1 MNITKLKIKDSKKRS
16 SQLEVEYKPF
26 IYANSDVKI
35 KAQFFDATYAFDAT
49 ANLQLSLINDNTKET
64 TKLPFT
70 LKNNN
75 YEIVLSNL
83 NPGNYNLTVTVDN
96 YKVIKKGKFTIS
108 KYDTEQQFVTSNV
121 KHLKSITELS
131 KGNFSHIDETDRL
144 LTSLLSDKR
153 YNTIQ
158 KSTEKIVSL
167 IEWKLLLGLSILFLS
182 LEWFIRKYRG
192 LIAFISDPPPPR
204 IKDEDAKAD
213 WVKECKDEIDRSI
226 KSQDITEVSKISGI
240 GQTFKAINHHIGKL
254 THCWLIFS
262 PQSGVNVDIIN
273 YFFEKITNKSL
284 TPNFVKIDDP
294 NDSKHI
300 KEKIDSIYKNLPG
313 DLKATDIIAD
323 ITAGNKPMT
332 TGMILSCL
340 HSERNIEYI
349 EQSERRAL
357 IEVDIRPKLTGVEL
371 EGK

>member
-1 MNITKLKIKDSKKRS
+1 MEMGDKTLEELINPKGVPYWFISLVIAQSINLSTNIVSKNIGDEIGLVLNIFVLLLIILGIIIYVRQKKKSHEQLKSLDIDSSISGKEL
-16 SQLEVEYKPF
+16 QIEYK
-26 IYANSDVKI
+26 
-35 KAQFFDATYAFDAT
+35 
-49 ANLQLSLINDNTKET
+49 
-64 TKLPFT
+64 
-70 LKNNN
+70 
-75 YEIVLSNL
+75 
-83 NPGNYNLTVTVDN
+83 
-96 YKVIKKGKFTIS
+96 
-108 KYDTEQQFVTSNV
+108 
-121 KHLKSITELS
+121 
-131 KGNFSHIDETDRL
+131 
-144 LTSLLSDKR
+144 
-153 YNTIQ
+153 
-158 KSTEKIVSL
+158 
-167 IEWKLLLGLSILFLS
+167 
-182 LEWFIRKYRG
+182 G
-192 LIAFISDPPPPR
+192 LIAFVSDPPRHR

-213 WVKECKDEIDRSI
+213 WVKECKDKINRSI

-262 PQSGVNVDIIN
+262 PQSGVNVDIID

-313 DLKATDIIAD
+313 NLEATDIIAD

-332 TGMILSCL
+332 AGMILSCL

>member
-1 MNITKLKIKDSKKRS
+1 MGDKTLEELINPKGVPYYLISLVIAQSINLSTNIVSKKIGDEIGLVLNIFVLLLIILGIIIYVRQKKKSHEQLKSLNIDS
-16 SQLEVEYKPF
+16 SISGKELQIEYK
-26 IYANSDVKI
+26 
-35 KAQFFDATYAFDAT
+35 
-49 ANLQLSLINDNTKET
+49 
-64 TKLPFT
+64 
-70 LKNNN
+70 
-75 YEIVLSNL
+75 
-83 NPGNYNLTVTVDN
+83 
-96 YKVIKKGKFTIS
+96 
-108 KYDTEQQFVTSNV
+108 
-121 KHLKSITELS
+121 
-131 KGNFSHIDETDRL
+131 
-144 LTSLLSDKR
+144 
-153 YNTIQ
+153 
-158 KSTEKIVSL
+158 
-167 IEWKLLLGLSILFLS
+167 
-182 LEWFIRKYRG
+182 G
-192 LIAFISDPPPPR
+192 LIAFVSDPPHHR
-204 IKDEDAKAD
+204 IKDKDAKAD
-213 WVKECKDEIDRSI
+213 WVKECKDKIDRSI
-226 KSQDITEVSKISGI
+226 KSQDITEVSEISGI

-284 TPNFVKIDDP
+284 TPDFVKIEYP

-332 TGMILSCL
+332 AGMILSCL

>member
-1 MNITKLKIKDSKKRS
+1 MEMGDKTLEELISPKEVPIILYSFFIAQSVNLFTNIVSKNIGDLIGLGLNIFLLLLIILGFITHSRFKKKRRE
-16 SQLEVEYKPF
+16 QLK
-26 IYANSDVKI
+26 SLDM
-35 KAQFFDATYAFDAT
+35 D
-49 ANLQLSLINDNTKET
+49 SLISSKE
-64 TKLPFT
+64 
-70 LKNNN
+70 
-75 YEIVLSNL
+75 
-83 NPGNYNLTVTVDN
+83 
-96 YKVIKKGKFTIS
+96 
-108 KYDTEQQFVTSNV
+108 
-121 KHLKSITELS
+121 
-131 KGNFSHIDETDRL
+131 
-144 LTSLLSDKR
+144 
-153 YNTIQ
+153 
-158 KSTEKIVSL
+158 
-167 IEWKLLLGLSILFLS
+167 
-182 LEWFIRKYRG
+182 LEFKRKYRG

-313 DLKATDIIAD
+313 DFKATDIIAD

>member
-1 MNITKLKIKDSKKRS
+1 MNSEKEKYYNLCMFPYPSGDKLHLGHWFCYGPPDTHSRFKKKRRE
-16 SQLEVEYKPF
+16 QLK
-26 IYANSDVKI
+26 SLDM
-35 KAQFFDATYAFDAT
+35 D
-49 ANLQLSLINDNTKET
+49 SLISSKE
-64 TKLPFT
+64 
-70 LKNNN
+70 
-75 YEIVLSNL
+75 
-83 NPGNYNLTVTVDN
+83 
-96 YKVIKKGKFTIS
+96 
-108 KYDTEQQFVTSNV
+108 
-121 KHLKSITELS
+121 
-131 KGNFSHIDETDRL
+131 
-144 LTSLLSDKR
+144 
-153 YNTIQ
+153 
-158 KSTEKIVSL
+158 
-167 IEWKLLLGLSILFLS
+167 
-182 LEWFIRKYRG
+182 LEFKRKYRG

-273 YFFEKITNKSL
+273 YFFEKITNKSI

-313 DLKATDIIAD
+313 DFKATDIIAD

>member
-1 MNITKLKIKDSKKRS
+1 MEMGDKTLEELINPKGVPYWFISLVIAQSINLSTNIVSKNIGDEIGLVLNIFVLLLIILGIIIYVRQKKKSHEQLKSLDIDSSISGKEL
-16 SQLEVEYKPF
+16 QIEYK
-26 IYANSDVKI
+26 
-35 KAQFFDATYAFDAT
+35 
-49 ANLQLSLINDNTKET
+49 
-64 TKLPFT
+64 
-70 LKNNN
+70 
-75 YEIVLSNL
+75 
-83 NPGNYNLTVTVDN
+83 
-96 YKVIKKGKFTIS
+96 
-108 KYDTEQQFVTSNV
+108 
-121 KHLKSITELS
+121 
-131 KGNFSHIDETDRL
+131 
-144 LTSLLSDKR
+144 
-153 YNTIQ
+153 
-158 KSTEKIVSL
+158 
-167 IEWKLLLGLSILFLS
+167 
-182 LEWFIRKYRG
+182 G
-192 LIAFISDPPPPR
+192 LIAFVSDPPRHR

-213 WVKECKDEIDRSI
+213 WVKECKDKIDRSI

-262 PQSGVNVDIIN
+262 PQSGVNVDIID

-300 KEKIDSIYKNLPG
+300 KEKIDSIYKNLPVN
-313 DLKATDIIAD
+313 LEATDIIAD

-332 TGMILSCL
+332 AGMILSCL

>member
-1 MNITKLKIKDSKKRS
+1 MEMGDKTLEELISPKEVPIILYSFLIAQSVNLFTNIVSKNIGDLIGLGLNIFLLLLIILGFITHSRFKKKRRE
-16 SQLEVEYKPF
+16 QLK
-26 IYANSDVKI
+26 SLDM
-35 KAQFFDATYAFDAT
+35 D
-49 ANLQLSLINDNTKET
+49 SLISSKE
-64 TKLPFT
+64 
-70 LKNNN
+70 
-75 YEIVLSNL
+75 
-83 NPGNYNLTVTVDN
+83 
-96 YKVIKKGKFTIS
+96 
-108 KYDTEQQFVTSNV
+108 
-121 KHLKSITELS
+121 
-131 KGNFSHIDETDRL
+131 
-144 LTSLLSDKR
+144 
-153 YNTIQ
+153 
-158 KSTEKIVSL
+158 
-167 IEWKLLLGLSILFLS
+167 
-182 LEWFIRKYRG
+182 LEFKRKYRG

-273 YFFEKITNKSL
+273 YFFEKITNKSI

-313 DLKATDIIAD
+313 DFKATDIIAD

>member
-1 MNITKLKIKDSKKRS
+1 MEMGDKTLEELINPKGVPYWFISLVIAQSINLSTNIVSKNIGDEIGLVLNIFVLLLIILGIIIYVRQKKKSHEQLKSLDIDSSISGKEL
-16 SQLEVEYKPF
+16 QIEYK
-26 IYANSDVKI
+26 
-35 KAQFFDATYAFDAT
+35 
-49 ANLQLSLINDNTKET
+49 
-64 TKLPFT
+64 
-70 LKNNN
+70 
-75 YEIVLSNL
+75 
-83 NPGNYNLTVTVDN
+83 
-96 YKVIKKGKFTIS
+96 
-108 KYDTEQQFVTSNV
+108 
-121 KHLKSITELS
+121 
-131 KGNFSHIDETDRL
+131 
-144 LTSLLSDKR
+144 
-153 YNTIQ
+153 
-158 KSTEKIVSL
+158 
-167 IEWKLLLGLSILFLS
+167 
-182 LEWFIRKYRG
+182 G
-192 LIAFISDPPPPR
+192 LIAFVSDPPRHR

-213 WVKECKDEIDRSI
+213 WVKECKDKIDRSI

-262 PQSGVNVDIIN
+262 PQSGVNVDIID

-313 DLKATDIIAD
+313 NLEATDIIAD

-332 TGMILSCL
+332 AGMILSCL